1 MVSRSTYT
9 LGQRARE
16 DLLKEEALDLAL
28 EDRVSACRDVCEP
41 ESLFWNPHLETTA
54 VGPEAG
60 TVPPRPQPPALG
72 ALIRTT
78 YCWMAP
84 FT

>member
-54 VGPEAG
+54 VGP
-60 TVPPRPQPPALG
+60 
-72 ALIRTT
+72 
-78 YCWMAP
+78 
-84 FT
+84 